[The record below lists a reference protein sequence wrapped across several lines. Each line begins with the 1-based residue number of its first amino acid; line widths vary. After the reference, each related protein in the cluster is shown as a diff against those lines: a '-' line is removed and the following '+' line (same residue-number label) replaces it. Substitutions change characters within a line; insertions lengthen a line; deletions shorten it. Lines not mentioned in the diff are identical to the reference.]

1 MEIGGLKVGDYAVKE
16 EAGARHIIFACR
28 DCPYGASVADDLH
41 CRFHVITALSEVEAD
56 LIVLSEVYERVYGE
70 KQTKMLAE
78 IASLMQRFNVESVWS
93 YKHLGTP
100 GKESEQYF
108 SERHDVLVK
117 IAHDELA
124 YDPILSYLS
133 LLREIKIEDS
143 KLKSQGADYLKSS
156 KPYLETLAYIKNAFE
171 ATELILKTKDTLSK
185 LRQIPETSELYRSL
199 FEADIKPS
207 FIGSRLMFNEME
219 KLELLDE
226 YTVKK
231 ATVQIFA
238 HPNKAE
244 NLYFVNPPEYTL
256 SPEEYF
262 VMSKTREVV
271 SGYKPGK
278 TSLSTVAKSRRY
290 FERLYESTI
299 KDVAKEN
306 NVPIEPG
313 EIAELASIVAR
324 YTVGYGILEILL
336 NDRNLTDIY
345 LDSPIGQKPLYVVHS
360 EFGQCQT
367 NILYTQGEANALAS
381 KLRAMS
387 GRPFDEAHPVLDCDL
402 PDLDTRIAIIGP
414 PLSPDGMAFAFRL
427 HKVTP
432 WTLPQFIDA
441 GFLNPLAAGLISF
454 FVDMQA
460 TMLITGSR
468 GSGKTSLLSSCML
481 EIPQNT
487 RIIVQEDSV
496 TGDSSIVVE
505 RNGNMER
512 TTVGELI
519 DGLVEK
525 YGCEKIDGR
534 EILFA
539 NPDAIRVFSMD
550 KKAKMQLAN
559 VTQFIRH
566 KVSKDLY
573 EIETRTGKK
582 IKVTEDHCLFGLVG
596 NEISPVKS
604 KDLREGSFIATPR
617 LLPCKEDGL
626 QSISLLDSLDKIEAG
641 CLVSCEF
648 KGLIQ
653 ENWGELKK
661 IAKGMHYSR
670 SMPSAWKRLSLL
682 PVKVF
687 KELNKSKPISLD
699 ANKLLFKVDRKSKA
713 IPAKISLDETFL
725 NFVGLWLADGCYD
738 GKYGVIISEPKC
750 IGLIESVAGKMGGL
764 KVRLHSDDFSQ
775 IISNTNL
782 NFFMKKILGL
792 NGNAYTKDF
801 PDWVFRLS
809 KKQTAAVLKG
819 LYSGD
824 GYNGKYEVRISLA
837 SKRMI
842 DGLQFLLLPFGIVA
856 RKGKMKKDKTIDL
869 RISSLKMVRSFAG
882 QISFLQEY
890 KIKQLQKIC
899 ERTCSHDVSD
909 IIPLSVAEKK
919 SISAELQGFNAY
931 DYVTR
936 DYSIGRGKMCQYLS
950 ASQQSMDYSLSKKI
964 ETLVFS
970 DVYWDE
976 IKSIKRLGQP
986 DEFVYDFSVPE
997 NENFLCENIIA
1008 HNTLELPIPY
1018 MKKIGFNVQRLKTR
1032 SPISV
1037 SKTDTE
1043 VSPQEAL
1050 RTALRLGDSAL
1061 VIGEIRSNEAKVL
1074 YEAMRIGAA
1083 GNIVMGTVHGDSA
1096 YSVWDRVVN
1105 DLDVPNTSFKATD
1118 IVVVARP
1125 IRFAGSM
1132 KRNRRVVQLTEVKKH
1147 WNEDPEK
1154 EGALLDLMLY
1164 DARKDSLELMEDN
1177 LKESE
1182 LFEKIS
1188 RTSGLTM
1195 KQMWADIRLRAEASA
1210 FLVEAKNKHG
1220 IPKLLEAENT
1230 TVCRNKLIILK
1241 EIQLKDGGTVDYD
1254 DLLGKWKYW
1263 INNSFLQRFAK
1274 DK

>member
-28 DCPYGASVADDLH
+28 DCPYGASIADDLH

-70 KQTKMLAE
+70 KQTKTLAE
-78 IASLMQRFNVESVWS
+78 IASMMQRFNVESVWS

-100 GKESEQYF
+100 GKESEAF
-108 SERHDVLVK
+108 FADRHDVLVK

-124 YDPILSYLS
+124 YDPILSYLT
-133 LLREIKIEDS
+133 LLKEIKVEDS
-143 KLKSQGADYLKSS
+143 KIKSQGADYLKSS

-171 ATELILKTKDTLSK
+171 ATELISKTKDVLSK
-185 LRQIPETSELYRSL
+185 LRQIPETSELYHGI

-231 ATVQIFA
+231 ATVQIFS

-271 SGYKPGK
+271 SGYRPGK

-306 NVPIEPG
+306 NVPIEAA
-313 EIAELASIVAR
+313 EIAELAAIVAR

-336 NDRNLTDIY
+336 SDRNLTDIY

-360 EFGQCQT
+360 EYGQCQT
-367 NILYTQGEANALAS
+367 NILYTEGEANALAS

-468 GSGKTSLLSSCML
+468 GSGKTSLLGSCML

-487 RIIVQEDSV
+487 RIIVQED
-496 TGDSSIVVE
+496 
-505 RNGNMER
+505 
-512 TTVGELI
+512 
-519 DGLVEK
+519 
-525 YGCEKIDGR
+525 
-534 EILFA
+534 
-539 NPDAIRVFSMD
+539 
-550 KKAKMQLAN
+550 
-559 VTQFIRH
+559 
-566 KVSKDLY
+566 
-573 EIETRTGKK
+573 
-582 IKVTEDHCLFGLVG
+582 
-596 NEISPVKS
+596 
-604 KDLREGSFIATPR
+604 
-617 LLPCKEDGL
+617 
-626 QSISLLDSLDKIEAG
+626 
-641 CLVSCEF
+641 
-648 KGLIQ
+648 
-653 ENWGELKK
+653 
-661 IAKGMHYSR
+661 
-670 SMPSAWKRLSLL
+670 
-682 PVKVF
+682 
-687 KELNKSKPISLD
+687 
-699 ANKLLFKVDRKSKA
+699 
-713 IPAKISLDETFL
+713 
-725 NFVGLWLADGCYD
+725 
-738 GKYGVIISEPKC
+738 
-750 IGLIESVAGKMGGL
+750 
-764 KVRLHSDDFSQ
+764 
-775 IISNTNL
+775 
-782 NFFMKKILGL
+782 
-792 NGNAYTKDF
+792 
-801 PDWVFRLS
+801 
-809 KKQTAAVLKG
+809 
-819 LYSGD
+819 
-824 GYNGKYEVRISLA
+824 
-837 SKRMI
+837 
-842 DGLQFLLLPFGIVA
+842 
-856 RKGKMKKDKTIDL
+856 
-869 RISSLKMVRSFAG
+869 
-882 QISFLQEY
+882 
-890 KIKQLQKIC
+890 
-899 ERTCSHDVSD
+899 
-909 IIPLSVAEKK
+909 
-919 SISAELQGFNAY
+919 
-931 DYVTR
+931 
-936 DYSIGRGKMCQYLS
+936 
-950 ASQQSMDYSLSKKI
+950 
-964 ETLVFS
+964 
-970 DVYWDE
+970 
-976 IKSIKRLGQP
+976 
-986 DEFVYDFSVPE
+986 
-997 NENFLCENIIA
+997 
-1008 HNTLELPIPY
+1008 TLELPVPY

-1043 VSPQEAL
+1043 VSPAEAL

-1105 DLDVPNTSFKATD
+1105 DLEVPNTSFKATD
-1118 IVVVARP
+1118 IVIVARP

-1147 WNEDPEK
+1147 WSEDPEK

-1195 KQMWADIRLRAEASA
+1195 KQMWAEIRMRAEANA
-1210 FLVEAKNKHG
+1210 FLVEAKNKHN

-1230 TVCRNKLIILK
+1230 TVCRNKLILLK
-1241 EIQLKDGGTVDYD
+1241 EQQLRDGGTVDYD
-1254 DLLGKWKYW
+1254 DLLGKWKNW
-1263 INNSFLQRFAK
+1263 MNNSFLQRFAK
-1274 DK
+1274 EK

>member
-487 RIIVQEDSV
+487 RIIVQED
-496 TGDSSIVVE
+496 
-505 RNGNMER
+505 
-512 TTVGELI
+512 
-519 DGLVEK
+519 
-525 YGCEKIDGR
+525 
-534 EILFA
+534 
-539 NPDAIRVFSMD
+539 
-550 KKAKMQLAN
+550 
-559 VTQFIRH
+559 
-566 KVSKDLY
+566 
-573 EIETRTGKK
+573 
-582 IKVTEDHCLFGLVG
+582 
-596 NEISPVKS
+596 
-604 KDLREGSFIATPR
+604 
-617 LLPCKEDGL
+617 
-626 QSISLLDSLDKIEAG
+626 
-641 CLVSCEF
+641 
-648 KGLIQ
+648 
-653 ENWGELKK
+653 
-661 IAKGMHYSR
+661 
-670 SMPSAWKRLSLL
+670 
-682 PVKVF
+682 
-687 KELNKSKPISLD
+687 
-699 ANKLLFKVDRKSKA
+699 
-713 IPAKISLDETFL
+713 
-725 NFVGLWLADGCYD
+725 
-738 GKYGVIISEPKC
+738 
-750 IGLIESVAGKMGGL
+750 
-764 KVRLHSDDFSQ
+764 
-775 IISNTNL
+775 
-782 NFFMKKILGL
+782 
-792 NGNAYTKDF
+792 
-801 PDWVFRLS
+801 
-809 KKQTAAVLKG
+809 
-819 LYSGD
+819 
-824 GYNGKYEVRISLA
+824 
-837 SKRMI
+837 
-842 DGLQFLLLPFGIVA
+842 
-856 RKGKMKKDKTIDL
+856 
-869 RISSLKMVRSFAG
+869 
-882 QISFLQEY
+882 
-890 KIKQLQKIC
+890 
-899 ERTCSHDVSD
+899 
-909 IIPLSVAEKK
+909 
-919 SISAELQGFNAY
+919 
-931 DYVTR
+931 
-936 DYSIGRGKMCQYLS
+936 
-950 ASQQSMDYSLSKKI
+950 
-964 ETLVFS
+964 
-970 DVYWDE
+970 
-976 IKSIKRLGQP
+976 
-986 DEFVYDFSVPE
+986 
-997 NENFLCENIIA
+997 
-1008 HNTLELPIPY
+1008 TLELPIPY

>member
-16 EAGARHIIFACR
+16 EAGARHLIFACR
-28 DCPYGASVADDLH
+28 DCPYGASIADDLH
-41 CRFHVITALSEVEAD
+41 CRFHVITILSEVEAD

-70 KQTKMLAE
+70 KQTKTLAE

-124 YDPILSYLS
+124 YDPILSYLT
-133 LLREIKIEDS
+133 LLKEIKIEES
-143 KLKSQGADYLKSS
+143 KLKSQGPDYIKSS
-156 KPYLETLAYIKNAFE
+156 KPYLETLAYVKNAFE
-171 ATELILKTKDTLSK
+171 ATELISKTKGILSK
-185 LRQIPETSELYRSL
+185 LRQIPETSELYRGL

-231 ATVQIFA
+231 ATVQIFS

-244 NLYFVNPPEYTL
+244 NLYFINPPEYTL
-256 SPEEYF
+256 GPEEYF

-271 SGYKPGK
+271 SGYRPGK

-306 NVPIEPG
+306 NVPIEPA

-387 GRPFDEAHPVLDCDL
+387 GRPFDEAHPVLDFDL
-402 PDLDTRIAIIGP
+402 PDIDTRIAIIGP

-441 GFLNPLAAGLISF
+441 GFLNPLAAGLLSF

-487 RIIVQEDSV
+487 RIIAQED
-496 TGDSSIVVE
+496 
-505 RNGNMER
+505 
-512 TTVGELI
+512 
-519 DGLVEK
+519 
-525 YGCEKIDGR
+525 
-534 EILFA
+534 
-539 NPDAIRVFSMD
+539 
-550 KKAKMQLAN
+550 
-559 VTQFIRH
+559 
-566 KVSKDLY
+566 
-573 EIETRTGKK
+573 
-582 IKVTEDHCLFGLVG
+582 
-596 NEISPVKS
+596 
-604 KDLREGSFIATPR
+604 
-617 LLPCKEDGL
+617 
-626 QSISLLDSLDKIEAG
+626 
-641 CLVSCEF
+641 
-648 KGLIQ
+648 
-653 ENWGELKK
+653 
-661 IAKGMHYSR
+661 
-670 SMPSAWKRLSLL
+670 
-682 PVKVF
+682 
-687 KELNKSKPISLD
+687 
-699 ANKLLFKVDRKSKA
+699 
-713 IPAKISLDETFL
+713 
-725 NFVGLWLADGCYD
+725 
-738 GKYGVIISEPKC
+738 
-750 IGLIESVAGKMGGL
+750 
-764 KVRLHSDDFSQ
+764 
-775 IISNTNL
+775 
-782 NFFMKKILGL
+782 
-792 NGNAYTKDF
+792 
-801 PDWVFRLS
+801 
-809 KKQTAAVLKG
+809 
-819 LYSGD
+819 
-824 GYNGKYEVRISLA
+824 
-837 SKRMI
+837 
-842 DGLQFLLLPFGIVA
+842 
-856 RKGKMKKDKTIDL
+856 
-869 RISSLKMVRSFAG
+869 
-882 QISFLQEY
+882 
-890 KIKQLQKIC
+890 
-899 ERTCSHDVSD
+899 
-909 IIPLSVAEKK
+909 
-919 SISAELQGFNAY
+919 
-931 DYVTR
+931 
-936 DYSIGRGKMCQYLS
+936 
-950 ASQQSMDYSLSKKI
+950 
-964 ETLVFS
+964 
-970 DVYWDE
+970 
-976 IKSIKRLGQP
+976 
-986 DEFVYDFSVPE
+986 
-997 NENFLCENIIA
+997 
-1008 HNTLELPIPY
+1008 TLELPIPY
-1018 MKKIGFNVQRLKTR
+1018 LKKIGFNVQRLKTR

-1083 GNIVMGTVHGDSA
+1083 GNIVMGTVHGDST

-1147 WNEDPEK
+1147 WSEDPEK

-1230 TVCRNKLIILK
+1230 TVCRNKLILLK

-1263 INNSFLQRFAK
+1263 LNNSFLQRFAK